1 MTDFSLIL
9 LLAAWHA
16 SKLIYTEHCII
27 YALLFNSSLFLIEL
41 ICKYLQDRDKSLKA
55 VYLEWW
61 KIKWKIC
68 TSVLYCF
75 KLDNGDWLGGVK
87 VINTKLSHSSR
98 QLEKISYSTARSK
111 SAMLYYICI
120 CQLHCTLILKPT
132 LHTVEN

>member
-55 VYLEWW
+55 VYLE
-61 KIKWKIC
+61 
-68 TSVLYCF
+68 
-75 KLDNGDWLGGVK
+75 
-87 VINTKLSHSSR
+87 
-98 QLEKISYSTARSK
+98 
-111 SAMLYYICI
+111 
-120 CQLHCTLILKPT
+120 
-132 LHTVEN
+132 